1 MRLAT
6 YIGLWQC
13 KECDKMPEQQTTEKE
28 EVIFFEESKETKKLL
43 MQVLAIL
50 DELDINK
57 RQRNKLDKLLVKF
70 KQSVSNDTFKTGFN
84 MGFRLG
90 IDSATDTEDE
100 PDEETP
106 DLKA

>member
-1 MRLAT
+1 
-6 YIGLWQC
+6 
-13 KECDKMPEQQTTEKE
+13 MPEQQTKEKE

-50 DELDINK
+50 DEVDIKK
-57 RQRNKLDKLLVKF
+57 RQRNKLERLLVKF

-90 IDSATDTEDE
+90 IDSATDTED
-100 PDEETP
+100 DESTSDNEIGNIQ
-106 DLKA
+106 A

>member
-1 MRLAT
+1 
-6 YIGLWQC
+6 
-13 KECDKMPEQQTTEKE
+13 MPEQQTTEKE

-90 IDSATDTEDE
+90 IDSATDTED
-100 PDEETP
+100 DESTP
-106 DLKA
+106 DNEIGNIQA

>member
-1 MRLAT
+1 
-6 YIGLWQC
+6 
-13 KECDKMPEQQTTEKE
+13 MPEQQTTEKE

-50 DELDINK
+50 DEVDIKK
-57 RQRNKLDKLLVKF
+57 RQRNKLLVKF

-90 IDSATDTEDE
+90 VDSVTHTEDE

-106 DLKA
+106 DNEIGNIQA

>member
-1 MRLAT
+1 
-6 YIGLWQC
+6 
-13 KECDKMPEQQTTEKE
+13 MPEQQTTEKE

-50 DELDINK
+50 DEVDIKK

-90 IDSATDTEDE
+90 IDSATDTED
-100 PDEETP
+100 DESTSDNEIGNIQ
-106 DLKA
+106 A